1 MNSQYLFD
9 KEGSDAE
16 IEQLERL
23 LSEFRIKPV
32 PPSLSRARRER
43 RSSIFGRYKMALALS
58 FASLLVA
65 FLAGGVLISRFVN
78 RQLPAYAELDGRAI
92 IQEYRDDSPLIDPLP
107 AAATNPAGIADR
119 AVKSKHYLRRIR
131 KPQSLVARS
140 TKSDSHLTPEE
151 LYAYQKLKVA
161 LFIAGSQIKIVQDTV
176 DQVNND
182 QKGKLNR

>member
-16 IEQLERL
+16 IEQLEGL

-32 PPSLSRARRER
+32 PPSLSRAIRGR
-43 RSSIFGRYKMALALS
+43 RSSIFGRYRLGFALS
-58 FASLLVA
+58 FASLLVV
-65 FLAGGVLISRFVN
+65 FLASGVLISRFLN
-78 RQLPAYAELDGRAI
+78 RQLPEYVELDGHAI
-92 IQEYRDDSPLIDPLP
+92 IQEYRGDLPVTDPLP
-107 AAATNPAGIADR
+107 AAATNATRIADR
-119 AVKSKHYLRRIR
+119 TVKINNSLRRIR
-131 KPQSLVARS
+131 KSQSLVAKS
-140 TKSDSHLTPEE
+140 IKSDPHLTPEE